1 MCLILNTSGENK
13 LQSGVEEPSL
23 PHFLPLPP
31 GDRIIS
37 SPPPAGASVPADG
50 DFREIPG
57 LRRLQIPRAPGLSTF
72 VGRGCTC
79 ERGEVFEE
87 AVNNSDKVVWE
98 KLSRQRDPGESGQR
112 QENSETVRPFQETA
126 HQ

>member
-1 MCLILNTSGENK
+1 MCLILNTLGENK

-23 PHFLPLPP
+23 PHFLPLPL

-37 SPPPAGASVPADG
+37 SPPAGASVPADG
-50 DFREIPG
+50 DLREIPG
-57 LRRLQIPRAPGLSTF
+57 LWRLQIPRAPGLCTF

-98 KLSRQRDPGESGQR
+98 KLSQQRDLGESGQR
-112 QENSETVRPFQETA
+112 QENSETVWPFQETA
-126 HQ
+126 DQ